1 MVILEQLWL
10 VFNNNIIIQ
19 WGWSDNTFDRTLPVS
34 FNSFYQLAWCI
45 NYEANVTTSWSSFKT
60 VKYLS
65 YFKTT
70 GFINILYYIAIGI

>member
-1 MVILEQLWL
+1 MRPFYFL
-10 VFNNNIIIQ
+10 FNNIIIQ

-34 FNSFYQLAWCI
+34 FNSFYQLAWCL
-45 NYEANVTTSWSSFKT
+45 NFPLSEPLGWASLTT

-70 GFINILYYIAIGI
+70 GFKNTLYYIAIGY